1 MYPFEDIEKKWEEE
15 WEEINLYKTPE
26 EPKDKYYIMEMWPY
40 TSGNIHVG
48 HFRNYSFGD
57 LRWRW
62 EKMRGKDLLHPFG
75 WDAFGLP
82 AEEAAIKKKLN
93 PRDWTYNNIKNAR
106 KTIKRL
112 GLSYDWKKEVIT
124 SDPEYYKWTQWL
136 LIQLFK
142 EGLLYRKEAYVNW
155 CPKCKTGLANEQ
167 VVGGA
172 CWRCHSKV
180 EKRKLEQWFVRTTD
194 YAEELLKDIETLEE
208 WPENIKEMQ
217 RNWIGKNDGAT
228 IQFKM
233 EDNDEFEV
241 FTTRPDTIYGVTFIC
256 LSPESGIVEGI
267 AKENKEVGKY
277 ANNALL
283 LSNIERTIVDREKTG
298 VNTHLKAIHPLT
310 GKALPVFV
318 ADFVLGSYGTGIIMG
333 VPAHDRRDFE
343 FAKKFNLPIKQVI
356 KPKNNIEGDG
366 AYTGHGIM
374 VNSDEF
380 DGMESE
386 EASKMIVQ
394 LLESK
399 GVGYKS
405 INYRLKDWLI
415 GRQRYWGAP
424 IPMIHCEKCGIVPVP
439 EEDLPVLLPPPEE
452 VDFIPRARSPLAE
465 HSRFMKTT
473 CPKCGGMAQRD
484 PDTADTFVDSAW
496 YHLRYLDPENTG
508 EIFDKGEAKKW
519 LPVDLYIGGAEHAT
533 GHLIYM
539 RFITKF
545 LQRLG
550 YCPVK
555 EPVVR
560 LFNQGMVR
568 DANGEVMSKSKGNM
582 KNADEIIEEIGVDAA
597 RVAML
602 FFGPSESDI
611 DWKEDHLKGS
621 SRFLNRI
628 YENLYEK
635 AKRENTKLD
644 EANKNKPLYKAV
656 EKTTKKVSED
666 IERFSYNTAIA
677 ALMELLNSI
686 TDYGK
691 NDDLYQYSIRR
702 TTKLL
707 APFAPHLAEEIYSQ
721 YGDKESIFL
730 EKWPEYDPEA
740 LKEERFTLIIQVN
753 GKFRGK
759 VEAEKGIGEKG
770 ALELALKQEKIKRFV
785 QNTPKK
791 VIYIQ
796 DKLINLLN

>member
-1 MYPFEDIEKKWEEE
+1 MYPFEDIEKKWEVE
-15 WEEINLYKTPE
+15 WEDINLYKTPE

-112 GLSYDWKKEVIT
+112 GFSYDWKREVIT

-194 YAEELLKDIETLEE
+194 YAEELLKDIETLDE

-256 LSPESGIVEGI
+256 LSPESGIAERI

-277 ANNALL
+277 AENALL

-333 VPAHDRRDFE
+333 VPAHDQRDFE

-356 KPKNNIEGDG
+356 KPKNNVEENG
-366 AYTGHGIM
+366 AYTGHGVM

-394 LLESK
+394 LLENK

-452 VDFIPRARSPLAE
+452 VDFISRARSPLAE

-508 EIFDKGEAKKW
+508 EIFDRGEAKKW

-545 LQRLG
+545 LQKLG

-597 RVAML
+597 RVAVL

-791 VIYIQ
+791 VIYVP

>member
-1 MYPFEDIEKKWEEE
+1 MYPFEDIEKKWEVE
-15 WEEINLYKTPE
+15 WEDINLYKTPE

-112 GLSYDWKKEVIT
+112 GLSYDWKREVIT

-180 EKRKLEQWFVRTTD
+180 EKKKLEQWFVRTTD
-194 YAEELLKDIETLEE
+194 YAEELLKDIETLDE

-256 LSPESGIVEGI
+256 LSPESGIAERI
-267 AKENKEVGKY
+267 AKENEEVGKY
-277 ANNALL
+277 AENALL

-356 KPKNNIEGDG
+356 KPKNNVEGDG

-394 LLESK
+394 LLENK
-399 GVGYKS
+399 GVGYES

-496 YHLRYLDPENTG
+496 YHLRYLDPVNTG
-508 EIFDKGEAKKW
+508 EIFDRGEAKKW

-545 LQRLG
+545 LHKLG

-597 RVAML
+597 RVAVL